1 MFEMTELEIWGN
13 LSGRHPN
20 ILDLYGAVKSHGKVT
35 IFMEYMEGRSIII
48 IMIKIGKRLP

>member
-1 MFEMTELEIWGN
+1 MFEMAELEIWGN

-35 IFMEYMEGRSIII
+35 IFMEYMEGRSII
-48 IMIKIGKRLP
+48 MIKIGKRLP